1 MVFKNKE
8 IYVDFDNTLCLWKVP
23 ASRVYSEEV
32 AYKATDKNGLEVWT
46 RDFYNETDCVLNTV
60 LVDFLS
66 ECKNNGCT
74 ITLLTNETW
83 PFKVE
88 AKKLWLSQ
96 KAPELIDSTIRLSS
110 SAVKSDYLK
119 DAHTDLKDIV
129 LIDDKY
135 AEQIKPALSVG
146 ICAYTVQYIMM
157 EYIKGG
163 I

>member
-1 MVFKNKE
+1 M
-8 IYVDFDNTLCLWKVP
+8 
-23 ASRVYSEEV
+23 
-32 AYKATDKNGLEVWT
+32 LEVWT

-60 LVDFLS
+60 LVDFLR

-96 KAPELIDSTIRLSS
+96 KAPELIDSAVRLSS

-119 DAHTDLKDIV
+119 DAYTDLKDIV

-135 AEQIKPALSVG
+135 AEQIKPALSLG

-157 EYIKGG
+157 GYI
-163 I
+163 